1 MRFLLAVLPLSV
13 MAADHVGD
21 LRPLQSVE
29 LHAETH
35 HVQGIDIDRDTL
47 WVSAVDTRGRRG
59 LLFRFDRKTGKLL
72 HSADVHSGERYHPG
86 GISIEGG
93 SVWVP
98 VAEYR
103 RSSTTSMQKR
113 HRETF
118 ALQAEFDINDHIGA
132 VAVVPEGLV
141 GANWD
146 ARELYVW
153 TKSGKRLRRVVNPAG
168 IAIQDM
174 KFVNG
179 RLIAGGL
186 ERDGRG
192 AMIWLEWPGLK
203 ELRRIPVG
211 RTDRGVAFTH
221 EGLAVH
227 GRTLYLLPEDGPSR
241 LFSFEI
247 PDTVDQ

>member
-1 MRFLLAVLPLSV
+1 MRFLLAILPLSV
-13 MAADHVGD
+13 MAADHAGN
-21 LRPLQSVE
+21 LQPLQTVE

-35 HVQGIDIDRDTL
+35 HVQGIDVEGGTL
-47 WVSAVDTRGRRG
+47 WVSAVDTRSRRG

-72 HSADVHSGERYHPG
+72 HSAEVHSGERYHPG

-103 RSSTTSMQKR
+103 PSSTTSMQKR
-113 HRETF
+113 HRGTF

-132 VAVVPEGLV
+132 VAIVPEGLV

-146 ARELYVW
+146 AREFYVW
-153 TKSGKRLRRVVNPAG
+153 RKTGERLRRVANPSG

-179 RLIAGGL
+179 RLIASGLGG
-186 ERDGRG
+186 DGRG
-192 AMIWLEWPGLK
+192 AVIWLEWPRLK
-203 ELRRIPVG
+203 ELRRMYVG

-221 EGLAVH
+221 EGLAIH

-241 LFSFEI
+241 LFRFEI
-247 PDTVDQ
+247 PGTAD